1 MIKGGFVEI
10 VDMSVRRV
18 AKVKADPM
26 MPMAGL
32 AFLFSTGPGMQ

>member
-10 VDMSVRRV
+10 VDTSVRQV